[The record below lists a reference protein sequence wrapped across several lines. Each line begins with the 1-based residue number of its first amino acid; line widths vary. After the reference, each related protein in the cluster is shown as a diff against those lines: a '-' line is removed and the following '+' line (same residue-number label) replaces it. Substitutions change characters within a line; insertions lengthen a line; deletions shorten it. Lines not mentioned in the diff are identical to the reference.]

1 MMEIQ
6 ETKKIWIAVTN
17 TDCTEG
23 RGFQRPKAICE
34 TKATAIRLGKK
45 GYIQGS
51 DCPVE
56 DGIAVKV
63 NDRWFYPWI
72 MERAS
77 KEDIAAQ
84 KKLDEYQAV
93 LNKARE
99 LGLTPE
105 DIKALC
111 N

>member
-1 MMEIQ
+1 MEIQ

-34 TKATAIRLGKK
+34 TKATALRLGKK

-56 DGIAVKV
+56 EGIAVKV
-63 NDRWFYPWI
+63 NNRWLVPWPI
-72 MERAS
+72 ETAS
-77 KEDIAAQ
+77 SEDFAAQ
-84 KKLDEYQAV
+84 KRLDEYQAV

-105 DIKALC
+105 DIKTLC
-111 N
+111 S